1 MASGWLRAAKR
12 TASKRALTVALAFA
26 LAFPSLNAPRYPGG
40 AVEGGGGV
48 PSGAGGGAPTVE
60 LVLPSDG
67 SVAVQSAESVAGAGG
82 AQVLARSS
90 SAQRGGLGAGRTA
103 GSRAAFVG
111 PWGEEVGGSGGGGGG
126 GGQQRGVLA
135 TAVKAPL
142 RRGAKGASSTV
153 KETPKE
159 ALLSVVTSVG
169 ENGREIA
176 EEFGG
181 HIKV

>member
-1 MASGWLRAAKR
+1 MASGWLQAAKR
-12 TASKRALTVALAFA
+12 TASKRALTIALAFA

-40 AVEGGGGV
+40 AVEGSGSV
-48 PSGAGGGAPTVE
+48 PGGGGAPTVE
-60 LVLPSDG
+60 LVLPSEG
-67 SVAVQSAESVAGAGG
+67 SVAVQPEGSVAGVDG
-82 AQVLARSS
+82 AQGLARSS
-90 SAQRGGLGAGRTA
+90 SALRGKFGAGRAA

-111 PWGEEVGGSGGGGGG
+111 PWGEEGGGGG
-126 GGQQRGVLA
+126 GGQQGRVLA
-135 TAVKAPL
+135 TAVKAPV

-159 ALLSVVTSVG
+159 ALMSVATSVG

>member
-12 TASKRALTVALAFA
+12 TASKRALTVALAFV

-40 AVEGGGGV
+40 AIEGGGGA
-48 PSGAGGGAPTVE
+48 PAGGSGGGAPIVE
-60 LVLPSDG
+60 LVLPSES
-67 SVAVQSAESVAGAGG
+67 SVAVQPAERVAETGG
-82 AQVLARSS
+82 AQGLARSS
-90 SAQRGGLGAGRTA
+90 SAQRGGFGAGRAA

-111 PWGEEVGGSGGGGGG
+111 PWGEEAGGGSV
-126 GGQQRGVLA
+126 QQRGVLA

-159 ALLSVVTSVG
+159 ALVSVVTSMG

>member
-40 AVEGGGGV
+40 AVEGAGGV
-48 PSGAGGGAPTVE
+48 PVGGGAPTVG
-60 LVLPSDG
+60 LVLPSES
-67 SVAVQSAESVAGAGG
+67 SVAVQSAESVAGTRG
-82 AQVLARSS
+82 AQNLARSS
-90 SAQRGGLGAGRTA
+90 SAQRSGFGAGRAA
-103 GSRAAFVG
+103 GSKAAFVG
-111 PWGEEVGGSGGGGGG
+111 PWGEEAGGGSV
-126 GGQQRGVLA
+126 QQKGVLA

-159 ALLSVVTSVG
+159 ALVSVVTSMG

>member
-26 LAFPSLNAPRYPGG
+26 LAFPSLNAPRYQAAEGLVPGG
-40 AVEGGGGV
+40 GSS
-48 PSGAGGGAPTVE
+48 SGAPGVE
-60 LVLPSDG
+60 LVLPSES
-67 SVAVQSAESVAGAGG
+67 SVAVESVGSVVGSG
-82 AQVLARSS
+82 RGQGPARSS
-90 SAQRGGLGAGRTA
+90 SAQRGGFGVGGGRAT

-111 PWGEEVGGSGGGGGG
+111 PWGGEGNGD
-126 GGQQRGVLA
+126 GQQRVLA
-135 TAVKAPL
+135 TAVKAPPL
-142 RRGAKGASSTV
+142 RRGAKGAPSTV

-159 ALLSVVTSVG
+159 ALLSVATSVG

>member
-1 MASGWLRAAKR
+1 MASDWLRVAKR
-12 TASKRALTVALAFA
+12 TASKRALTVALAFV

-48 PSGAGGGAPTVE
+48 PGGGGGGAPNVE
-60 LVLPSDG
+60 LVVPSDG
-67 SVAVQSAESVAGAGG
+67 SIAVQSAESVAGG
-82 AQVLARSS
+82 AQGLARSS
-90 SAQRGGLGAGRTA
+90 SAQRSGFGAGRTA
-103 GSRAAFVG
+103 ASKAAFVG
-111 PWGEEVGGSGGGGGG
+111 PWGEEAGGG
-126 GGQQRGVLA
+126 QRGVLA
-135 TAVKAPL
+135 TAVKTPL

-159 ALLSVVTSVG
+159 ALMSVATSVG

>member
-60 LVLPSDG
+60 LVLPSES
-67 SVAVQSAESVAGAGG
+67 SVAVQSAEPVAGAGG

-90 SAQRGGLGAGRTA
+90 SAQRGGLGAGRAA

-111 PWGEEVGGSGGGGGG
+111 PWGEEVGSSGGG

-135 TAVKAPL
+135 TTVKAPM
-142 RRGAKGASSTV
+142 RRAAKGASSTV

-159 ALLSVVTSVG
+159 ALLSVATSVG